1 MAQRPAG
8 KSEPQKKPSPK
19 KPAAD
24 KSAASAALPLNR
36 VLASAPADW
45 ERIELDYRACIKT
58 LRQIAD
64 ENGITH
70 GAINKRAKRDG
81 WERDLGVKIQAKADA
96 LVSKAAVSSEVST
109 DTKVRERA
117 VIDANAQ
124 AVADVRLA
132 HRRDIHRA
140 RRITN
145 TLLDELE
152 KQTDPDTLLLLDE
165 LGEMLRQP
173 DDNGQDRI
181 NDLYH
186 KVISLSERSK
196 TMKTLAESLQKLVD
210 MERTAFGMDKLSEKG
225 DEPGAL
231 KQMTDAERAVRLAAM
246 LNGGPAAAMVL
257 ATLAAKRGEK

>member
-1 MAQRPAG
+1 MAQSPAG
-8 KSEPQKKPSPK
+8 KPDPSKKPLPKKPS
-19 KPAAD
+19 AA
-24 KSAASAALPLNR
+24 KSDAGAASP
-36 VLASAPADW
+36 ASCAADW
-45 ERIELDYRACIKT
+45 ERIELDYRAGIKT

-64 ENGITH
+64 EHGITH

-81 WERDLGVKIQAKADA
+81 WERNLGVKIQAKADA

-132 HRRDIHRA
+132 HRRDIQRA

-152 KQTDPDTLLLLDE
+152 KQTDPDTLLLLGE

-173 DDNGQDRI
+173 DDNGQDRL

-225 DEPGAL
+225 DESVTL
-231 KQMTDAERAVRLAAM
+231 KQMIDAERAVRLAAM
-246 LNGGPAAAMVL
+246 LNGGPGAAMVL

>member
-1 MAQRPAG
+1 M
-8 KSEPQKKPSPK
+8 SENSSSPK
-19 KPAAD
+19 K
-24 KSAASAALPLNR
+24 
-36 VLASAPADW
+36 PADW
-45 ERIELDYRACIKT
+45 ERIELDYRAGIKT

-132 HRRDIHRA
+132 HRRDIQRA

-152 KQTDPDTLLLLDE
+152 KQTDPDTLVLLGE

-173 DDNGQDRI
+173 DDNGQDRL

-210 MERTAFGMDKLSEKG
+210 MERTAFGMDKMAEKVEDPLSLLLARIASGNSNGFKTIEDDPEAPARG
-225 DEPGAL
+225 SNSIMPRQTPDDE
-231 KQMTDAERAVRLAAM
+231 DD
-246 LNGGPAAAMVL
+246 
-257 ATLAAKRGEK
+257 

>member
-1 MAQRPAG
+1 M
-8 KSEPQKKPSPK
+8 PSKITPEESTGHRR
-19 KPAAD
+19 AF
-24 KSAASAALPLNR
+24 
-36 VLASAPADW
+36 DW
-45 ERIELDYRACIKT
+45 ECIELDYRTGIKT

-64 ENGITH
+64 EHGITH

-173 DDNGQDRI
+173 DDNGQDRL

-225 DEPGAL
+225 VEPGAL

-246 LNGGPAAAMVL
+246 LNGGPGAAMVL